1 MNLKRCDKGHFYDV
15 DKFATCP
22 HCSGESENME
32 ATVKYNEQEGVS
44 RFDLDHTVAYGN
56 NDSAD
61 VYSVLQ
67 DTVPDTGNTLSEL
80 MKKLNGETVSDD
92 AEEDMDVTQRY
103 TPGDLKIEPTVGWL
117 TAITGEN
124 AGKSFV
130 LKAGRNFIGR
140 SSSMDVV
147 LAGDKSIS
155 REKHAIVLY
164 EPRKREFLVQP
175 GESKELFYVNDEVV
189 VSTIKL
195 QAYDKLLLGST
206 TLIFVPLCGEYFSW
220 DDEKNE

>member
-22 HCSGESENME
+22 HCSDGSENMD

-56 NDSAD
+56 NDSPD
-61 VYSVLQ
+61 VYSVIQ
-67 DTVPDTGNTLSEL
+67 DTVPETGNALSDL
-80 MKKLNGETVSDD
+80 MKQLNSQTVNETEDD
-92 AEEDMDVTQRY
+92 DMGVTQRY

-117 TAITGEN
+117 TAISGEN
-124 AGKSFV
+124 AGKSYV

-140 SSSMDVV
+140 ASSMDVV
-147 LAGDKSIS
+147 LSGDKSIS

-164 EPRKREFLVQP
+164 EPRKRQFLVQP
-175 GESKELFYVNDEVV
+175 GESRELFYVNDEVV
-189 VSTIKL
+189 VSTVKL

-206 TLIFVPLCGEYFSW
+206 TLIFVPLCGEQFSW
-220 DDEKNE
+220 DDEKTE